1 MSPLN
6 IEKIID
12 KKNLNQRQ
20 VQFVIELVKRGG
32 SFTNAKLAE
41 IWGTK
46 TFPKNFKDK
55 LLEEPSILQKIPG
68 KTQKFKVVS
77 DQNLSLH
84 QLPVDNIIDSKTEYK
99 HPIGVKT
106 PNIDV
111 KLLELE
117 DRINK
122 LEKQFQVS
130 IPVYEEVSFKRFKE
144 KLYNIYQYLN
154 PSNDLSGIDYDN
166 LKRRVCRDLNIS
178 FGYFEDLVYD
188 LQRKEQRINFQHGRG
203 KKYIHIKVD

>member
-20 VQFVIELVKRGG
+20 VQFVLELVKRGG

-99 HPIGVKT
+99 YPFDVKT

-130 IPVYEEVSFKRFKE
+130 IPAYEEVSLKRFKE

-154 PSNDLSGIDYDN
+154 PSNDISGIDHDN

-188 LQRKEQRINFQHGRG
+188 LQRKEQRINFQYGRE